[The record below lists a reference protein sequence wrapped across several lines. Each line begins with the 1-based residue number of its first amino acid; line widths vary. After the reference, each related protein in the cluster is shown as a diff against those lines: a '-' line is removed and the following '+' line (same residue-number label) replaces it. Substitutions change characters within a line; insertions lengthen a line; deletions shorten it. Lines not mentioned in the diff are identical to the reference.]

1 MPRRPEI
8 IEHMI
13 KHIGAVG
20 DAIARAEEYG
30 IAVPGTNGTKL
41 TAHGTKRDALGHT
54 ARAKDRAAKRSTSHK
69 PGDYKRTRDGRTVLR

>member
-1 MPRRPEI
+1 MKRPEI

-13 KHIGAVG
+13 AHIGTVG

-30 IAVPGTNGTKL
+30 LVKPDTNGTEL
-41 TAHGTKRDALGHT
+41 TALGRKRDAMGHT
-54 ARAKDRAAKRSTSHK
+54 ARAKDRAARRSTSHK